1 MQQVAD
7 QDAAA
12 GGIEGRAH
20 DHADGEHHQ
29 GEHQHAIAT
38 RMAALHH
45 EVGAVEGAPDQ
56 GQQQIGLQWPQ
67 AGLQL
72 RQRVAAPGQFLGIEQ
87 QVDAEDL
94 GYAQQGGAVQ
104 RERRQTAVDQRS
116 SIGRC
121 DADQARQREHAE
133 EPAKADAPADQ
144 AAKQLAQPLAAV
156 IECGRE
162 QGRDQ
167 GAEEHQRLQG
177 RQRVQHG
184 LPRGRRIGIEPA
196 RQHHRGGAE
205 PGQRKGQDE
214 ESAEADALPALGG
227 IDTDDGVVDRV
238 HAGRLLLRSGQGAAA
253 TMGCRPAT
261 RNRTADLRARATSH

>member
-29 GEHQHAIAT
+29 GEDKHAIAA

-45 EVGAVEGAPDQ
+45 EVGTVEGAPDQ
-56 GQQQIGLQWPQ
+56 GQRQIGLKWPQ

-72 RQRVAAPGQFLGIEQ
+72 RQGVTAPGQFLGIEQ
-87 QVDAEDL
+87 QIDAEDL
-94 GYAQQGGAVQ
+94 GYGQQGGTLQ
-104 RERRQTAVDQRS
+104 RERRQAAVDHWS
-116 SIGRC
+116 HVGRG

-133 EPAKADAPADQ
+133 VPADADAPANQ
-144 AAKQLAQPLAAV
+144 AAKQFAQPHAAV
-156 IECGRE
+156 IESGRE

-196 RQHHRGGAE
+196 PQHHRRSAE
-205 PGQRKGQDE
+205 PGQRKGQGE

-227 IDTDDGVVDRV
+227 VDADDGVVDRV
-238 HAGRLLLRSGQGAAA
+238 HAGRLLSRSGQGAAA
-253 TMGCRPAT
+253 TAGCRPAT